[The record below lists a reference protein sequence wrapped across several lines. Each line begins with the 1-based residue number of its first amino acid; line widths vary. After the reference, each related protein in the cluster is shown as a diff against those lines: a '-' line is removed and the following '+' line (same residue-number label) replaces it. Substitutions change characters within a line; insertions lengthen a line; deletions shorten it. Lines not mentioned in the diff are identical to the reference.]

1 MSDIITVTTY
11 CKCLGYIYREIVSTL
26 IRVRV
31 RDKHE
36 LSSIKLLLSKIS
48 FTHHF
53 STILK

>member
-11 CKCLGYIYREIVSTL
+11 CKCLGYIYREISTL

-36 LSSIKLLLSKIS
+36 LSSIKLLLSKLS